1 LSLNLARFSFA
12 VTWKPIAGSKMS
24 TVTAE
29 KIECNRDNPDA
40 RNRECAPPAN
50 HSHDG
55 EEACRFA
62 KGGGT

>member
-1 LSLNLARFSFA
+1 
-12 VTWKPIAGSKMS
+12 MS